1 MIMDELTP
9 IRKQYLQVKKK
20 YPNMILFFRL
30 GDFYE
35 TFDEDARTTSKE
47 LDIVLTSRNV
57 AKGSR
62 IPMAGIPYHAVDN
75 YLGRLINKGYHVAIC
90 EQVGSQPKKGLF
102 SREVVRIV
110 TPGTLME
117 PEMLSIDKP
126 NHLTCLIIENDQAGI
141 SYADISTGL
150 FRTTQI
156 RHNNLLNVVRSE
168 ISRLTPSEI
177 LIPES
182 FNLEGLESFHLS
194 RIPAWKF
201 DFSQCVR
208 VLKEFFEVNSLDG
221 YGLREHPLSTRSAG
235 VIIQY
240 LSETQQAALPSL
252 RNLTS
257 YSLTDFLIMDGVTR
271 RNLELTSTIRNND
284 QNGTLLNVLNNTR
297 TPMGHR
303 LLREWINEPLLDVS
317 EINARLEKV
326 GQLFKRTNLRIELSG
341 FLSKVCDIERIINRI
356 SAHQAIPRELLA
368 VRETLPILPKIAK
381 LFIEEGLRDLFLE
394 NFSILSQELEL
405 LKLSIADDSP
415 ATLQHTG
422 IIRKGYSEELD
433 RIIES
438 TQTARQ
444 WIADLEEIEKKR
456 TGIKTLKVGFNKI
469 FGYYIEIS
477 RSAASA
483 VPQEYIRKQT
493 LVNSERFITAEM
505 KEYESI
511 VLNAEERI
519 HDLEITIFRNVLTI
533 LSKSSA
539 SFLSTARTIAEI
551 DTLLSFAEASVKNNY
566 TRPDLSNDTALEL
579 IESRHPVVEKLLT
592 GERFIPNN
600 AIFRDGEIIQII
612 TGPNMSGKS
621 TFLRQVALI
630 VLMAQIGCFVPAAS
644 AKIGIVDRIFT
655 RIGAQDEIFSGQ
667 STFMIEMTE
676 TASILNSA
684 TSRSLLILDEIGR
697 GTSTYDGVAIAWSV
711 IEYVHNHPDLKART
725 LFATHFHELLSLSE
739 MLPGVKNYNVAVVES
754 NGKIVF
760 MHKIING
767 GSDRSYGIHVAQL
780 AGLPKPLIQRAY
792 EIIHSLEATSGEVL
806 HSSDS
811 SINQLRLFPE
821 NNPLIDELS
830 QMDLNGLTPLEAL
843 NKLYEWK
850 NKYISLD

>member
-1 MIMDELTP
+1 MDELTP
-9 IRKQYLQVKKK
+9 IRKQYLQIKKK

-57 AKGSR
+57 AKGNR

-75 YLGRLINKGYHVAIC
+75 YLGRLISKGYHVAIC
-90 EQVGSQPKKGLF
+90 EQVGSQPKNGLF

-110 TPGTLME
+110 TPGTLLE
-117 PEMLSIDKP
+117 PEMLSTDKP
-126 NHLTCLIIENDQAGI
+126 NYLMCLIIDNDQAGI

-156 RHNNLLNVVRSE
+156 RSDNLFSVVRSE
-168 ISRLTPSEI
+168 ISRLAPSEI
-177 LIPES
+177 LIPEP

-201 DFSQCVR
+201 ELSQCSR
-208 VLKEFFEVNSLDG
+208 ILKDFFEVNSLDG
-221 YGLREHPLSTRSAG
+221 YGLRGNPLSTRSAG
-235 VIIQY
+235 VIVQY
-240 LSETQQAALPSL
+240 LSDTQQAALPAL
-252 RNLTS
+252 RNLTN

-284 QNGTLLNVLNNTR
+284 QNGTLLSILDHTK

-303 LLREWINEPLLDVS
+303 LLREWINKPLLDIS
-317 EINARLEKV
+317 AINARLEKV
-326 GQLFKRTNLRIELSG
+326 EQLFNRTNLRIELSSL
-341 FLSKVCDIERIINRI
+341 LSKVCDIERVINRI
-356 SAHQAIPRELLA
+356 LAHQAIPRELLA
-368 VRETLPILPKIAK
+368 VRVTLEILPKIAK
-381 LFIEEGLRDLFLE
+381 LLIEEGLQDLFLD

-405 LKLSIADDSP
+405 IKCSIDDDSP

-422 IIRKGYSEELD
+422 IIKKGYSEELD
-433 RIIES
+433 RIVNS
-438 TQTARQ
+438 SQSARQ
-444 WIADLEEIEKKR
+444 WIADLEEIEKKK

-477 RSAASA
+477 RGAAGD

-519 HDLEITIFRNVLTI
+519 HDLEIALFRNVLTI
-533 LSKSSA
+533 LSKSSN
-539 SFLSTARTIAEI
+539 SFLSTARTIAEM
-551 DTLLSFAEASVKNNY
+551 DALLSFTEAAVNNNY
-566 TRPDLSNDTALEL
+566 TKPFVSNNTALEI

-592 GERFIPNN
+592 DERFIPNN
-600 AIFRDGEIIQII
+600 AIFGDGEIIQII

-630 VLMAQIGCFVPAAS
+630 VLMAQIGCFVPAAT
-644 AKIGIVDRIFT
+644 AKIGVVDRIFT

-667 STFMIEMTE
+667 STFMVEMTE

-711 IEYVHNHPDLKART
+711 IEYIHNHPDLKART
-725 LFATHFHELLSLSE
+725 LFATHYHELLSLTE

-754 NGKIVF
+754 DGKIVF
-760 MHKIING
+760 MHKIIEG

-792 EIIHSLEATSGEVL
+792 EIIRSLEATSGEVL
-806 HSSDS
+806 HAADK
-811 SINQLRLFPE
+811 SINQLKLFPE
-821 NNPLIDELS
+821 NNPFIEELS
-830 QMDLNGLTPLEAL
+830 KLDPNGLTPLEAL

-850 NKYISLD
+850 KKYISRD